1 MTMMVVEENRVGV
14 KKVMF
19 VVDIR
24 QFGSWQAEAGGQD
37 GFGPRLYIFLAL
49 YLSLPLTDRHFR
61 IWTQRVTLR
70 FEALSDRHMSRVM
83 SRQKDK
89 KTKQTKNKN

>member
-1 MTMMVVEENRVGV
+1 MLKIYKPSCPNKRLWMSIERLSSGDKMTMMVVEENRVGV

-37 GFGPRLYIFLAL
+37 GLGRAYISF
-49 YLSLPLTDRHFR
+49 
-61 IWTQRVTLR
+61 
-70 FEALSDRHMSRVM
+70 
-83 SRQKDK
+83 
-89 KTKQTKNKN
+89 